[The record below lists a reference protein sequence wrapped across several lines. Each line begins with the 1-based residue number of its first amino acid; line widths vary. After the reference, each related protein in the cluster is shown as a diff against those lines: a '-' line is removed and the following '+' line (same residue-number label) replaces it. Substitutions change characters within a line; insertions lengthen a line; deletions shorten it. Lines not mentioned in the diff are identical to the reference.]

1 MLRGRATDLHITPSS
16 NSTSLCMRF
25 ITFDRNEEKREL
37 TTIQFVK
44 GIRNDVQDD
53 DGHFEA
59 MTLCH

>member
-1 MLRGRATDLHITPSS
+1 
-16 NSTSLCMRF
+16 MRF